1 MDWREVGQALSFHLA
16 EGSRILPSSPREFE
30 VKLAT
35 SGSSRT
41 VHFDGKQVEVKF

>member
-1 MDWREVGQALSFHLA
+1 LILRLA
-16 EGSRILPSSPREFE
+16 EGSRVLPSSRREFK

-41 VHFDGKQVEVKF
+41 AHFDGKQVEVKF